1 MSTDPSAAASVLRP
15 LRFAS
20 LWMLLG
26 ALLVLATTVVCLLP
40 NVRGPLPSVNGMD
53 KVDHAIAY
61 LVLTA
66 WFTALLQRRLWPGVV
81 LGMLLFGA
89 GIEVAQELMHLG
101 REGSFA
107 DLLADAVGIGLGMA
121 VTLGSRESWFLR
133 IERWLRPN

>member
-1 MSTDPSAAASVLRP
+1 MSAETLPAASVLRP

-20 LWMLLG
+20 VWVLLG
-26 ALLVLATTVVCLLP
+26 VLLVLATTVVCLLP

-66 WFTALLQRRLWPGVV
+66 WFTALLQRRAWLGVV
-81 LGMLLFGA
+81 LGLLLFGA

-101 REGSFA
+101 REGSLA

-121 VTLGSRESWFLR
+121 VTLSSRESWFVR
-133 IERWLRPN
+133 IEQWLLPN